1 MSLQTKD
8 RLLYRQT
15 ILPHTP
21 CLLLSPVPCPL
32 SGVPLRPPVTGD
44 QPYHLGVDKG
54 HSLIM
59 GHWDGISGWERRSG
73 MVQSNISPLPHYC
86 WKFRICGTLNNV
98 PFTQWEETILG
109 WYHCDSVNLTQWDQ
123 LEDWLLNLLRRK
135 KRDENFQGFFIFHRN
150 FFAYTKATVF
160 EKLALASLAEQLILN
175 LTQTF
180 EKHWFLT
187 LNFLP
192 MFE

>member
-1 MSLQTKD
+1 MSPQTKD
-8 RLLYRQT
+8 RLPYRQT

-73 MVQSNISPLPHYC
+73 MVQSNISPLSHYC

-123 LEDWLLNLLRRK
+123 LEDGLLNLLRRNK
-135 KRDENFQGFFIFHRN
+135 TDENFQGFWIGPDFPSNIFCLHQSNCIWETCLSKFSR
-150 FFAYTKATVF
+150 TVDF
-160 EKLALASLAEQLILN
+160 ELDTDIWK
-175 LTQTF
+175 
-180 EKHWFLT
+180 T
-187 LNFLP
+187 LVSNT
-192 MFE
+192 